1 MFTEIFL
8 TKVVTEWCVR
18 SRNDRKIKEWQT
30 INLNLMHPVLKGKFF
45 KILFKYLEALI
56 KEKNKLEESILIG
69 ETISKLSPSPG
80 TLLLR
85 ED

>member
-1 MFTEIFL
+1 
-8 TKVVTEWCVR
+8 
-18 SRNDRKIKEWQT
+18 
-30 INLNLMHPVLKGKFF
+30 MHPVLKGKFF
-45 KILFKYLEALI
+45 KILFKYFEALI

-69 ETISKLSPSPG
+69 ETISKLSPSLG